1 VTAGQP
7 SMRVRVLSWV
17 VAGVLGC
24 GIVVM
29 CAGPHVAL
37 REARRQL
44 QGAGIGRAQ
53 KPTVET
59 LRWTVP
65 KEELMAAVKTAT
77 TRTGAVVTGTLS
89 LTNQR
94 TPSNSAE
101 GPGPSWGVAV
111 TVGNIHCFLSRMFYD
126 NDAGEWSFYVYYGA
140 TPQQQFLGA
149 YDPGCTG
156 DELPYIYG
164 VRDSAEESLGTWP
177 GSVVVKIGTGVSTV
191 SVDYS
196 ITVNDSI
203 LARERTSAP
212 ATGRDGSPVY
222 AHETATEDAWV
233 AADPPW
239 TYAVTLGTISWSGTQ
254 EWDAVNEWWEPNLSD
269 VGGGIGFDFCQN
281 GGTADTDYA
290 SIALQVGGIDLNF
303 DHRHK
308 TYGVF
313 DLQGAGDT
321 VTCHCETTGAGPSP
335 ASSWHI
341 GYEWPRMIDF
351 TGFHVKDRQGAD
363 VDGVRIAGPF
373 QASPRVPASLTWSTT
388 P

>member
-1 VTAGQP
+1 
-7 SMRVRVLSWV
+7 
-17 VAGVLGC
+17 
-24 GIVVM
+24 
-29 CAGPHVAL
+29 
-37 REARRQL
+37 
-44 QGAGIGRAQ
+44 
-53 KPTVET
+53 
-59 LRWTVP
+59 
-65 KEELMAAVKTAT
+65 
-77 TRTGAVVTGTLS
+77 
-89 LTNQR
+89 
-94 TPSNSAE
+94 
-101 GPGPSWGVAV
+101 VAV

-203 LARERTSAP
+203 LTRERTSSP

-222 AHETATEDAWV
+222 AHETSAADAWV

-269 VGGGIGFDFCQN
+269 VGGGIGFVFCQN
-281 GGTADTDYA
+281 GGVADTDYESVA
-290 SIALQVGGIDLNF
+290 VAIGGTNLNF
-303 DHRHK
+303 AGRVK
-308 TYGVF
+308 TYGSF
-313 DLQGAGDT
+313 KLLGSDGA
-321 VTCHCETTGAGPSP
+321 VTCHCDSDGSVSGVPQ
-335 ASSWHI
+335 WHV
-341 GYEWPRMIDF
+341 GYQLPLMIDF
-351 TGFHVKDRQGAD
+351 TGFHVRDRQGND
-363 VDGVRIAGPF
+363 VNNVRIAGPF
-373 QASPRVPASLTWSTT
+373 QASPRVPSSMTCSTT